1 MESNPNFS
9 QEHSKP
15 LDLRNEVL
23 KYVPFWFWF
32 VGFII
37 VALLVANIYL
47 RYTPNTYETTAKI
60 KILDN
65 SNSSFRMPSDGISIF
80 ARSKTNISNE
90 LEVLKSYRILGIVVD
105 ELDLMNS
112 YYVPGRFIK
121 TEVWETSPLKIVWNG
136 DQDKIKNLSTNFTIT
151 IAKNGYEIEE
161 LSHRLMYYNKQYSY
175 GDVSFTIV
183 PKSIINNN
191 VGGKIVV
198 QKTSFRNAIASLFG
212 SITAGN
218 TGDEKESEIIKVSMR
233 GLNDRKLEDIVN
245 NLIRI
250 FNEDGVK
257 DRQLASKNTIEF
269 VNDRFSYLVNELD
282 SIENYKVAYKKSNK
296 LTFLEENATITTTKK
311 SAVEDQL
318 FEIENQISLAKFL
331 GKSIKIGGDFDLLP
345 SDIGITN
352 ANINTFVAEYNS
364 NITEYNKLLIS
375 AGKNNPTVTVLAEK
389 LIALQ
394 RNIFTSIK
402 DYKEKLNASLNN
414 LNGLEAQNDVLYGSI
429 PEKEKVIR
437 SIERQQKIK
446 ENLYLLL
453 LQKRE
458 EAAINLA
465 ITAPSVKI
473 VEYALSG
480 GGPIAPNRNTIYL
493 LALLIGFLIPF
504 IILFIRFY
512 LDNKIHVGKDIS
524 RIAPRIPVLAEIPF
538 IHQINK
544 HISEND
550 RSVLAES
557 YRNLR
562 TNIDFLLPFHER
574 KEGYVLFST
583 SSVKGEGKTFNA
595 MNMAIIFTQMK
606 KRVLLVGA
614 DLRNPQIHKYLDI
627 DKTRAGLSS
636 YLFNPSIDYK
646 SLIIPKVLDN
656 PNLDVI
662 ISGVIPPNPAELLSN
677 GRFDLLLEDAKKEYD
692 YIIVDS
698 APTLLVT
705 DTLLIANLADLV
717 VYVTRADLTEEQL
730 VEYSR
735 GLNEDGKIKH
745 MAYIVNSIGWMNV
758 YGYSYKYNYNY
769 GYSYRYNYNYGYG
782 YGYGYGSD
790 EDQDTNTENGIL
802 NSIWSKTKQ
811 FFNK

>member
-1 MESNPNFS
+1 MEPNPNFS
-9 QEHSKP
+9 QENSKP

-23 KYVPFWFWF
+23 KYLPFWFWF

-47 RYTPNTYETTAKI
+47 RYTPNAYETTAKI

-80 ARSKTNISNE
+80 GRSKTNISNE

-105 ELDLMNS
+105 ELDLMDS

-121 TEVWETSPLKIVWNG
+121 TEVWETSPIKIIWHG
-136 DQDKIKNLSTNFTIT
+136 DAEKIKNLSVNFTIT
-151 IAKNGYEIEE
+151 IAKNGYEVEE
-161 LSHRLMYYNKQYSY
+161 LSRKLMSYNKQYSY
-175 GDVSFTIV
+175 GNVSFTIE
-183 PKSIINNN
+183 PKSIINNQI
-191 VGGKIVV
+191 GGKILV
-198 QKTSFRNAIASLFG
+198 QKTTYRNAISSLFG

-269 VNDRFSYLVNELD
+269 VNDRFAYLVNELD
-282 SIENYKVAYKKSNK
+282 SIENFKVAYKKSNK
-296 LTFLEENATITTTKK
+296 LTFLEENSSITTSKK
-311 SAVEDQL
+311 STVEDQL
-318 FEIENQISLAKFL
+318 FDIENQISLAKFL
-331 GKSIKIGGDFDLLP
+331 GKSIKVGTDFELLP

-375 AGKNNPTVTVLAEK
+375 AGKNNPTVAVLADK
-389 LIALQ
+389 LTAIQ
-394 RNIFTSIK
+394 RNIFTSIN
-402 DYKEKLNASLNN
+402 DYKEKLNTSLNN
-414 LNGLEAQNDVLYGSI
+414 LNSLEAQNDVLYGSI

-480 GGPIAPNRNTIYL
+480 GGPIAPNRNTVYL
-493 LALLIGFLIPF
+493 LSLLIGFLIPF

-512 LDNKIHVGKDIS
+512 LDNKIHVGKDVTRIS
-524 RIAPRIPVLAEIPF
+524 PKIPLLAEIPF
-538 IHQINK
+538 IPQVSK
-544 HISEND
+544 HITEND

-562 TNIDFLLPFHER
+562 TNIDFLLPYHDK
-574 KEGYVLFST
+574 KEGYVIFST
-583 SSVKGEGKTFNA
+583 SSIKGEGKTFNA

-606 KRVLLVGA
+606 KRVLLIGA
-614 DLRNPQIHKYLDI
+614 DLRNPQIHKYLSI
-627 DKTRAGLSS
+627 DKSRAGLST
-636 YLFNPSIDYK
+636 YLFNTSTDYK
-646 SLIIPKVLDN
+646 SIIISNILN
-656 PNLDVI
+656 NSNLDVI

-677 GRFDLLLEDAKKEYD
+677 GRFDTLLEEVRKEYD

-705 DTLLIANLADLV
+705 DTLLIANLSDLV
-717 VYVTRADLTEEQL
+717 VYVTRADVTEEQL

-735 GLNEDGKIKH
+735 GLNEDGKIKQ

-782 YGYGYGSD
+782 YGYGSD
-790 EDQDTNTENGIL
+790 ENEDKQIEKGIL
-802 NSIWSKTKQ
+802 NTFWSKTKQ

>member
-23 KYVPFWFWF
+23 KYLPFWFWF

-105 ELDLMNS
+105 ELDLMDS

-121 TEVWETSPLKIVWNG
+121 TEVWETSPLKIVWHG
-136 DQDKIKNLSTNFTIT
+136 DPDKIKNLSTNFTIT
-151 IAKNGYEIEE
+151 IAKNGYEVEE
-161 LSHRLMYYNKQYSY
+161 LSHKLMYYNKQYSY

-183 PKSIINNN
+183 PKSIINNH
-191 VGGKIVV
+191 VGGKILI
-198 QKTSFRNAIASLFG
+198 QKTSYRNAISSLFG

-233 GLNDRKLEDIVN
+233 GLNDKKLEDIVN

-269 VNDRFSYLVNELD
+269 VNDRFAYLVNELD

-364 NITEYNKLLIS
+364 NVTEYSKLLIS

-402 DYKEKLNASLNN
+402 DYKEKLNASLSN

-504 IILFIRFY
+504 IILFVRFY

-524 RIAPRIPVLAEIPF
+524 RIAPKIPVLAEIPF
-538 IHQINK
+538 IHQVNK

-606 KRVLLVGA
+606 KRVLLIGA

-627 DKTRAGLSS
+627 DKSRAGLSS

-646 SLIIPKVLDN
+646 SLIIPKILDN

-677 GRFDLLLEDAKKEYD
+677 GRFDILLEEARKEYD
-692 YIIVDS
+692 YVIVDS

-717 VYVTRADLTEEQL
+717 VYVTRADVTEQQL

-782 YGYGYGSD
+782 YGYGSD
-790 EDQDTNTENGIL
+790 EDQDVTTENGIL
-802 NSIWSKTKQ
+802 DSIWSKTKQ

>member
-23 KYVPFWFWF
+23 KYLPFWFWF

-90 LEVLKSYRILGIVVD
+90 LEVLKSYRILGIVVE

-121 TEVWETSPLKIVWNG
+121 TEVWETSPLKIVWHG
-136 DQDKIKNLSTNFTIT
+136 DPDKIKNLSTYFTIT

-198 QKTSFRNAIASLFG
+198 QKTSFRSAIASLFG

-364 NITEYNKLLIS
+364 NVTEYNKLLIS

-627 DKTRAGLSS
+627 DKSRAGLSS

-646 SLIIPKVLDN
+646 SLIIPKVLNN

-677 GRFDLLLEDAKKEYD
+677 GRFDILLEEARKEYD
-692 YIIVDS
+692 YVIVDS

-717 VYVTRADLTEEQL
+717 VYVTRADVTEEQL

-782 YGYGYGSD
+782 YGYGSD
-790 EDQDTNTENGIL
+790 EDQDANTENGIL
-802 NSIWSKTKQ
+802 NSVWSKTKQ

>member
-1 MESNPNFS
+1 MEPNPNFS
-9 QEHSKP
+9 QENSKP

-37 VALLVANIYL
+37 FALLVANIYL
-47 RYTPNTYETTAKI
+47 RYTPFTYETNAKI
-60 KILDN
+60 KIIDN
-65 SNSSFRMPSDGISIF
+65 SNSSFRMPSDGISF
-80 ARSKTNISNE
+80 FGRSKTNISNE
-90 LEVLKSYRILGIVVD
+90 LEVLKSYRILGIVVT
-105 ELDLMNS
+105 EMNLMNS
-112 YYVPGRFIK
+112 YFVPGRFIK
-121 TEVWETSPLKIVWNG
+121 TEVWETCPLKIVWHG
-136 DQDKIKNLSTNFTIT
+136 DSDIIKNLSANFTLT
-151 IAKNGYEIEE
+151 IAKNGFEIEE
-161 LSHRLMYYNKQYSY
+161 FSNKKMYYFKEYPY
-175 GDVSFTIV
+175 RDVSFSV
-183 PKSIINNN
+183 EPKSSIKDNI
-191 VGGKIVV
+191 GSKIVV
-198 QKTSFRNAIASLFG
+198 QKTTFRNAISALYGNIS
-212 SITAGN
+212 AGN
-218 TGDEKESEIIKVSMR
+218 TGNEKESEIIKVSMQ
-233 GLNDRKLEDIVN
+233 GLNDKKLEDIVN

-269 VNDRFSYLVNELD
+269 VNDRFAYLVNELD

-296 LTFLEENATITTTKK
+296 LTFLEDNSNITTLKK
-311 SAVEDQL
+311 SSVEDKL
-318 FEIENQISLAKFL
+318 FDIENQISLAKFI
-331 GKSIKIGGDFDLLP
+331 GKSIKTGSNFELLP
-345 SDIGITN
+345 TDIGITN
-352 ANINTFVAEYNS
+352 ANINSFVIEYNS
-364 NITEYNKLLIS
+364 NVNEYNKLLIS
-375 AGKNNPTVTVLAEK
+375 AGKNNPTVLILADK
-389 LIALQ
+389 LTDLQ
-394 RNIFTSIK
+394 NNIFSSIK
-402 DYKEKLNASLNN
+402 DYKEKLNTSLNN
-414 LNGLEAQNDVLYGSI
+414 LNGLESQNDVLYGSI

-512 LDNKIHVGKDIS
+512 LDNKIHVGKDVTRIS
-524 RIAPRIPVLAEIPF
+524 PKIPLLAEIPF
-538 IHQINK
+538 IPQASK
-544 HISEND
+544 HITEND

-562 TNIDFLLPFHER
+562 TNIDFLLPFHDR
-574 KEGYVLFST
+574 KEGYVIFST
-583 SSVKGEGKTFNA
+583 SSIKGEGKTFNA

-614 DLRNPQIHKYLDI
+614 DLRNPQIHKYLNI
-627 DKTRAGLSS
+627 DKSRAGLST
-636 YLFNPSIDYK
+636 YLFNTTTDYK
-646 SLIIPKVLDN
+646 SIVIPKILDN
-656 PNLDVI
+656 DNLDVI

-677 GRFDLLLEDAKKEYD
+677 GRFDALLEEARKEYD

-705 DTLLIANLADLV
+705 DTLLIANLSDLV
-717 VYVTRADLTEEQL
+717 VYVTRADVTEEQL

-782 YGYGYGSD
+782 YGYGFD
-790 EDQDTNTENGIL
+790 EMEDSTIDKGIL
-802 NSIWSKTKQ
+802 DTFWNKIKK

>member
-15 LDLRNEVL
+15 LDIRNEVL
-23 KYVPFWFWF
+23 KYLPFWFWF

-80 ARSKTNISNE
+80 GRAKTNISNE
-90 LEVLKSYRILGIVVD
+90 LEVLKSHRILGIVVE

-121 TEVWETSPLKIVWNG
+121 TEVWETSPLKIVWHG
-136 DQDKIKNLSTNFTIT
+136 DPEKIKNLSTKFTIT
-151 IAKNGYEIEE
+151 IAKNGYEVEE
-161 LSHRLMYYNKQYSY
+161 ISHKILSYNKQYSY
-175 GDVSFTIV
+175 GDVSFTIE
-183 PKSIINNN
+183 PKSIINSN
-191 VGGKIVV
+191 VGGKIVII
-198 QKTSFRNAIASLFG
+198 KATFRNAISSLFS

-218 TGDEKESEIIKVSMR
+218 TGDEKESEIIKVTMR

-296 LTFLEENATITTTKK
+296 LTFLEENASITTSKK

-364 NITEYNKLLIS
+364 NVTEYNKLLIS
-375 AGKNNPTVTVLAEK
+375 AGKNNPTVTVLAVK
-389 LIALQ
+389 LKAIQ
-394 RNIFTSIK
+394 KNIFTSIN

-414 LNGLEAQNDVLYGSI
+414 LNGLEAQNNVMYGSI

-465 ITAPSVKI
+465 ITAPSLKI

-524 RIAPRIPVLAEIPF
+524 RIAPKIPVLAEIPF
-538 IHQINK
+538 IHQVHK
-544 HISEND
+544 QISEND

-574 KEGYVLFST
+574 KEGYVIFST

-606 KRVLLVGA
+606 KRVLLIGA
-614 DLRNPQIHKYLDI
+614 DLRNPQIHKYIDI
-627 DKTRAGLSS
+627 DKSRAGLSS
-636 YLFNPSIDYK
+636 YLFNSSVDYK
-646 SLIIPKVLDN
+646 SLIIPKVLEN

-677 GRFDLLLEDAKKEYD
+677 GSFDNLLEEVRKEYD

-717 VYVTRADLTEEQL
+717 VYVTRADVTEEQL

-735 GLNEDGKIKH
+735 GLNEDGKIKR

-782 YGYGYGSD
+782 YGYGSD
-790 EDQDTNTENGIL
+790 EDKDTTNQNGIID
-802 NSIWSKTKQ
+802 SIWTKTKH

>member
-23 KYVPFWFWF
+23 KYLPFWFWF

-90 LEVLKSYRILGIVVD
+90 LEVLKSYRILGIVVE

-121 TEVWETSPLKIVWNG
+121 TEVWETSPLKIVWHG
-136 DQDKIKNLSTNFTIT
+136 DPDKIKNLSTNFTIT

-364 NITEYNKLLIS
+364 NVTEYSKLLIS

-606 KRVLLVGA
+606 KRVLLIGA

-627 DKTRAGLSS
+627 DKSRAGLSS

-646 SLIIPKVLDN
+646 SLIIPKILDN

-677 GRFDLLLEDAKKEYD
+677 GRFDILLEEARKEYD
-692 YIIVDS
+692 YVIVDS

-717 VYVTRADLTEEQL
+717 VYVTRADVTEEQL

-782 YGYGYGSD
+782 YGYGSD
-790 EDQDTNTENGIL
+790 EDQDANTENGIL
-802 NSIWSKTKQ
+802 NSVWSKTKQ

>member
-9 QEHSKP
+9 QEQSKP

-23 KYVPFWFWF
+23 KYLPFWFWF

-80 ARSKTNISNE
+80 GRAKTNISNE
-90 LEVLKSYRILGIVVD
+90 LEVLKSYRILGIVVE

-121 TEVWETSPLKIVWNG
+121 TEVWETSPLKIVWHG
-136 DQDKIKNLSTNFTIT
+136 DPDKIKNLSTNFTIT

-218 TGDEKESEIIKVSMR
+218 TGDEKESEIIKVTMR

-364 NITEYNKLLIS
+364 NVTEYNKLLIS
-375 AGKNNPTVTVLAEK
+375 AGKNNPTVTVLAVK
-389 LIALQ
+389 LKAIQ
-394 RNIFTSIK
+394 KNIFTSIN

-414 LNGLEAQNDVLYGSI
+414 LNGLEAQNNVMYGSI

-465 ITAPSVKI
+465 ITAPSLKI

-524 RIAPRIPVLAEIPF
+524 RIAPKIPVLAEIPF
-538 IHQINK
+538 IHQVHK
-544 HISEND
+544 QISEND

-574 KEGYVLFST
+574 KEGYVIFST
-583 SSVKGEGKTFNA
+583 SSIKGEGKTFNA

-606 KRVLLVGA
+606 KRVLLIGA
-614 DLRNPQIHKYLDI
+614 DLRNPQIHKYIDI
-627 DKTRAGLSS
+627 DKSRAGLSS
-636 YLFNPSIDYK
+636 YLFNSSVDYK
-646 SLIIPKVLDN
+646 SLIIPKVLEN

-677 GRFDLLLEDAKKEYD
+677 GSFDNLLEEVRKEYD

-717 VYVTRADLTEEQL
+717 VYVTRADVTEEQL

-735 GLNEDGKIKH
+735 GLNEDGKIKR

-782 YGYGYGSD
+782 YGYGSD
-790 EDQDTNTENGIL
+790 EDKDTTNQNGIID
-802 NSIWSKTKQ
+802 SIWTKTKH

>member
-23 KYVPFWFWF
+23 KYLPFWFWF

-90 LEVLKSYRILGIVVD
+90 LEVLKSYRILGIVVE

-121 TEVWETSPLKIVWNG
+121 TEVWETSPLKIVWHG
-136 DQDKIKNLSTNFTIT
+136 DPDKIKNLSTYFTIT

-198 QKTSFRNAIASLFG
+198 QKTSFRSAIASLFG

-352 ANINTFVAEYNS
+352 ANIYTFVAEYNS
-364 NITEYNKLLIS
+364 NVTEYNKLLIS

-627 DKTRAGLSS
+627 DKSRAGLSS

-646 SLIIPKVLDN
+646 SLIIPKVLNN

-677 GRFDLLLEDAKKEYD
+677 GRFDILLEEARKEYD
-692 YIIVDS
+692 YVIVDS

-717 VYVTRADLTEEQL
+717 VYVTRADVTEEQL

-782 YGYGYGSD
+782 YGYGSD
-790 EDQDTNTENGIL
+790 EDQDANTENGIL
-802 NSIWSKTKQ
+802 NSVWSKTKQ

>member
-1 MESNPNFS
+1 MEPNPNFS
-9 QEHSKP
+9 QENSKP

-23 KYVPFWFWF
+23 KYLPFWFWF

-47 RYTPNTYETTAKI
+47 RYTPNTFETTAKI

-80 ARSKTNISNE
+80 GRSKTNISNE

-105 ELDLMNS
+105 ELDLMDS

-121 TEVWETSPLKIVWNG
+121 TEVWETSPIKIVWHG
-136 DQDKIKNLSTNFTIT
+136 DAEKIKNLSVNFTIT
-151 IAKNGYEIEE
+151 IAKNGYEVEE
-161 LSHRLMYYNKQYSY
+161 LSRKLMSYNKQYSY
-175 GDVSFTIV
+175 GNVSFTIE
-183 PKSIINNN
+183 PKSIINNQI
-191 VGGKIVV
+191 GSKILV
-198 QKTSFRNAIASLFG
+198 QKTTYRNAINNLFG

-250 FNEDGVK
+250 FNEDGVR

-269 VNDRFSYLVNELD
+269 VNDRFAFLVNELD

-296 LTFLEENATITTTKK
+296 LTFLEENSSITTSKK
-311 SAVEDQL
+311 STVEDQL
-318 FEIENQISLAKFL
+318 FDIENQISLAKFL
-331 GKSIKIGGDFDLLP
+331 GKSIKVGADFELLP

-375 AGKNNPTVTVLAEK
+375 AGKNNPTVTVLADK
-389 LIALQ
+389 LTAIQ
-394 RNIFTSIK
+394 RNIFTSINE
-402 DYKEKLNASLNN
+402 YKEKLNASLNN
-414 LNGLEAQNDVLYGSI
+414 LNGFEAQNDLLYGSI

-480 GGPIAPNRNTIYL
+480 GGPIAPNRNTVYL
-493 LALLIGFLIPF
+493 LSLLIGFLIPF

-512 LDNKIHVGKDIS
+512 LDNKIHIGKDVT
-524 RIAPRIPVLAEIPF
+524 RIAPKIPLLAEIPF
-538 IHQINK
+538 IPQASK
-544 HISEND
+544 HITEND

-562 TNIDFLLPFHER
+562 TNIDFLLPYHDK
-574 KEGYVLFST
+574 KEGYVIFST
-583 SSVKGEGKTFNA
+583 SSIKGEGKTFNA

-606 KRVLLVGA
+606 KRVLLIGA
-614 DLRNPQIHKYLDI
+614 DLRNPQIHKYINI
-627 DKTRAGLSS
+627 DKSRAGLST
-636 YLFNPSIDYK
+636 YLFNTSTDYK
-646 SLIIPKVLDN
+646 SIIISNILDN
-656 PNLDVI
+656 SNLDVI

-677 GRFDLLLEDAKKEYD
+677 GRFDTLLEEARKEYD
-692 YIIVDS
+692 YIIIDS

-705 DTLLIANLADLV
+705 DTLLIANLSDLV
-717 VYVTRADLTEEQL
+717 VYVTRADVTEEQL

-735 GLNEDGKIKH
+735 GLNEDGKIKR

-782 YGYGYGSD
+782 YGYASD
-790 EDQDTNTENGIL
+790 ENNDTQIEKGIL
-802 NSIWSKTKQ
+802 HSFWSKTKQ